1 MTIMCNKRAE
11 RKLILPDAKC
21 LTTSWFNLVTCT
33 TQKQGKKC
41 FQFSATTFRGWTCLC
56 PGCTTPCQVRHI
68 SHTFQQRK
76 SEHQRDKSK
85 EEHEL
90 YQADLLRV
98 KTDTYRN
105 TGGHQTRL
113 HKRSIQVASL
123 HTRSASLKM
132 PKGTCKKLFQLSDI
146 RTWQQNGNSLTTSL
160 CTTRLVRRRKLHVS
174 EWPGSSF
181 FFTAHTWIQWC
192 VTHES
197 RNICVSVVRKE
208 GKEKKIRKEQEKT
221 DTHKPA
227 PWTTTNALRKSKCRS
242 RAASDKICMF
252 TSSALLFPR
261 LQSIFTKGER
271 ISIASRNC
279 KAVIAKMDSLIVSS
293 SVFWVIAAPPIKK
306 PLKHKIQQTKNQTYW
321 KHSLKY

>member
-21 LTTSWFNLVTCT
+21 RTTSWFNLVTCT
-33 TQKQGKKC
+33 TQKQGKKRS
-41 FQFSATTFRGWTCLC
+41 QFKCHNISRMNLSVSRMYHFF
-56 PGCTTPCQVRHI
+56 QVRHI

-98 KTDTYRN
+98 RTDTYRN

-146 RTWQQNGNSLTTSL
+146 RTWQQKGNSLTTSL
-160 CTTRLVRRRKLHVS
+160 CTTRLVRRRPS
-174 EWPGSSF
+174 SSF

-197 RNICVSVVRKE
+197 RNICVYVVRKE
-208 GKEKKIRKEQEKT
+208 GKEKKSEKNRRKQTLMNLLHEPQR
-221 DTHKPA
+221 THWENP
-227 PWTTTNALRKSKCRS
+227 
-242 RAASDKICMF
+242 
-252 TSSALLFPR
+252 
-261 LQSIFTKGER
+261 
-271 ISIASRNC
+271 
-279 KAVIAKMDSLIVSS
+279 
-293 SVFWVIAAPPIKK
+293 SVAQRQQAIKFACSH
-306 PLKHKIQQTKNQTYW
+306 PQH
-321 KHSLKY
+321 